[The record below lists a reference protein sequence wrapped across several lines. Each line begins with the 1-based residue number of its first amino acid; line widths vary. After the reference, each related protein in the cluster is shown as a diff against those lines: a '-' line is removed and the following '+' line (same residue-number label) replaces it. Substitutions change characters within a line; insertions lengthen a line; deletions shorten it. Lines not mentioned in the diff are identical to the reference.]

1 MDRGTLR
8 DRIRKKLGETTS
20 AFWTDDEINDYI
32 NDGCR
37 DIAFR
42 TKCIRDNVYYSTTD
56 CTQTSAVAPATGTS
70 GTSEVSLISI
80 ASDIYSILEV
90 YFHEDGANW
99 VKLDPTSRT
108 ELDIENPGW
117 KDAVGYTYVD
127 GTTTYYNYGGEPG
140 TPIKYYWDR
149 EEDLFGWWLPTDAEQ
164 TTTNNMRIYYCKQ
177 HANLSGDTDE
187 PTIPEPLQLAII
199 DFGIAQGLEDR
210 QWLDRGND
218 RWDKYFSRL
227 NAYMTE
233 RNREVEDEDLIMKN
247 YRNV

>member
-1 MDRGTLR
+1 MNRGTIR

-20 AFWTDDEINDYI
+20 AFWTDTEIDDYI

-42 TKCIRDNVYYSTTD
+42 TKCIRANVYYSTTD

-70 GTSEVSLISI
+70 GTTEVSLLSISP
-80 ASDIYSILEV
+80 DIYSILEV

-99 VKLDPTSRT
+99 IKLDPTSRT
-108 ELDIENPGW
+108 ELDIENQGW
-117 KDAVGYTYVD
+117 KDAVGYTKVD
-127 GTTTYYNYGGEPG
+127 GAITYYNYDNEAG

-149 EEDLFGWWLPTDAEQ
+149 EEDLFGWWVPTDTEQ
-164 TTTNNMRIYYCKQ
+164 TNTNNMRIYYCKQ
-177 HANLSGDTDE
+177 HADLSGDNDE

-199 DFGIAQGLEDR
+199 DYGIAQGLEDR

-218 RWDKYFSRL
+218 RWDKYFKRL
-227 NAYMTE
+227 NSYMTE
-233 RNREVEDEDLIMKN
+233 RIREVEDEDLIMKN